1 MGLKVD
7 VDAVP
12 RDLVAQLRQG
22 RVDLDDP
29 ATTLALLRLDSV
41 VGVTGFFNEDGSLR
55 SLGIQC
61 ALCHSTV
68 DDSSAPGIGHRLDG
82 FANRDL
88 NVGAIVNLSPD
99 LRSPDNVYKT
109 MNLAGLFI
117 RERGLYMRPENKG
130 RFYHDGRFVT
140 LLDVVRSYDE
150 RFDLGLSPAEQND
163 LVEYLKS
170 L

>member
-1 MGLKVD
+1 MVSAPATALAVGLKVD
-7 VDAVP
+7 VDALP

-109 MNLAGLFI
+109 MNWPGFSS
-117 RERGLYMRPENKG
+117 GN
-130 RFYHDGRFVT
+130 
-140 LLDVVRSYDE
+140 VVCTCVRRTRAASIMTAA
-150 RFDLGLSPAEQND
+150 S
-163 LVEYLKS
+163 
-170 L
+170 